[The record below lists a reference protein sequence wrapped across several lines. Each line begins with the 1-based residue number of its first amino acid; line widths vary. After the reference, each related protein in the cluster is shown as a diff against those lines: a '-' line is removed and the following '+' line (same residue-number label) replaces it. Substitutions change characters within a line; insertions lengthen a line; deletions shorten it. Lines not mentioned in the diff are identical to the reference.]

1 MASEW
6 AGFRTEVNQVRYK
19 KQRER
24 EGGRIIQSELS
35 SRIKT
40 ADELRS
46 AAELKCLF
54 ENTRRLILNSNLTEM

>member
-1 MASEW
+1 MGGIQDRGEPGEIQKA
-6 AGFRTEVNQVRYK
+6 K
-19 KQRER
+19 RER